1 MSTYAELNCF
11 NDLLVKA
18 MKRAEAR
25 HRAELNALRS
35 KYESLVALTDEHD
48 TPQCSVCEHWF
59 EDTGGGVVTQISED
73 DTNYTCEACMA
84 KPDCPVAQC
93 IRCDDGIDTRTG
105 EARFHSW
112 QPGAEDDCYCKG
124 CFKYQLMEQQVGLNG
139 AAIQA
144 PHHELIGDA
153 VYIVDPYAE
162 RRALY
167 GKIGTFYNRHRELM
181 EELKN
186 CKNWVL

>member
-35 KYESLVALTDEHD
+35 KYESLVAVTEVHD

-59 EDTGGGVVTQISED
+59 EGDHEGVYTTIGD
-73 DTNYTCEACMA
+73 DQSSFTCEACMA
-84 KPDCPVAQC
+84 KPNCPVAHC
-93 IRCDDGIDTRTG
+93 IRCDDGVDSRTG
-105 EARFHSW
+105 QARFHSW
-112 QPGAEDDCYCKG
+112 QPGAESDCYCEG
-124 CFKYQLMEQQVGLNG
+124 CFKFELLEQQVGG
-139 AAIQA
+139 HCFQ
-144 PHHELIGDA
+144 
-153 VYIVDPYAE
+153 VRQY
-162 RRALY
+162 
-167 GKIGTFYNRHRELM
+167 YNRHRALM
-181 EELKN
+181 QELKN